1 MLGGVVPE
9 VHAIFE
15 AAASNDDGAGPADLD
30 ALVEKV
36 RPLKAD
42 ISNILTHYE
51 LSTYAKRRP
60 TRAYAGLLC
69 ACAHF
74 CA

>member
-30 ALVEKV
+30 AIVVKV
-36 RPLKAD
+36 R
-42 ISNILTHYE
+42 TTE
-51 LSTYAKRRP
+51 T
-60 TRAYAGLLC
+60 
-69 ACAHF
+69 
-74 CA
+74 